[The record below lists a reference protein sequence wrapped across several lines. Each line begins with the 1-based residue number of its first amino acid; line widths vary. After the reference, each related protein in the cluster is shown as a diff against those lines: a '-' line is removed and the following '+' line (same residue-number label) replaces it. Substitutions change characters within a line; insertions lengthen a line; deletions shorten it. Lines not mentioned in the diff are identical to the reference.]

1 MVGRG
6 SGFTKSEV
14 ESLLELLETYL
25 PLCTTEW
32 EAVLKKHEQ
41 RYPAQ
46 NRTVDSIR
54 RKFANLY
61 RAAIPTGDPLIP
73 HEVRR
78 AKTIRSKMNERA
90 AMGDGSEI
98 DDYEIDHHEDMQEEV
113 ESEQLI
119 DKPPNNSFLADDQD
133 APAAATSTSSVAS
146 SFSGPRPLVRKRFKQ
161 ENEDAS
167 TMLELMKMQ
176 MLLEEKRLQI
186 ERERREDERQRRE
199 EERRERI
206 EEWRQRELE
215 RQRRHDEFDQERR
228 QRQEEMRER
237 FQCI

>member
-90 AMGDGSEI
+90 DMGDGSEI
-98 DDYEIDHHEDMQEEV
+98 DGLPPSDVDYEIDHHEDMQEEV

-146 SFSGPRPLVRKRFKQ
+146 SFSGPRPLVRKRYKQ

-167 TMLELMKMQ
+167 TINDCKLNENVVKTSANVEKKSVVKELKNGDNENLSVKEDMTSLIRSDASAKKKC
-176 MLLEEKRLQI
+176 EKSVKR
-186 ERERREDERQRRE
+186 
-199 EERRERI
+199 
-206 EEWRQRELE
+206 
-215 RQRRHDEFDQERR
+215 
-228 QRQEEMRER
+228 
-237 FQCI
+237 